1 MEKLWQD
8 LRYGFRALRR
18 TPGFTAI
25 AILTLALGIGANT
38 TIFSVVNG
46 VLLRPLPFKNSS
58 RLVWAWGNF
67 KLGNQAAVSPSDFL
81 DYRAQNHVFEQLG
94 AISVG
99 SPLFNLA
106 GNDQPAQ
113 LKGAMVTSGFFE
125 ALGVR
130 PLLGRTFLPSDE
142 QVIDPQV
149 VILGKRLW
157 RERFGSD
164 PNVIGK
170 VATIDGQGRTVVG
183 VLREDLP
190 VFSDGDLWI
199 AAPLQSSGMNS
210 RRAHFFRPVGLL
222 KPGVN
227 LSQAQSELDTIANRL
242 AMQYPDTNS
251 GWSLRLVPLKTALV
265 GDSGPALLVLLGAV
279 ALVLLIACS
288 NVASLLLA
296 RNSTRVKEIAIRTA
310 LGAGRGRLLRQLL
323 TESIL
328 LALAGGIAGI
338 FLAGAGVDALKSL
351 GPDYLPRL
359 DEINLNGAVLAFTA
373 GVSLL
378 TGILFGLGPAL
389 QASRQ
394 DLTKSLKEGGAA
406 GDSRSRHRTQ
416 NFLVVAEV
424 TLSLIVLIASG
435 LLLNSFW
442 KLMHVNPGFDPSKTV
457 TAQITLV
464 YERYKAEAPR
474 ITFFDEL
481 LDRTKSLQGVESAGM
496 ISELPLSGQA
506 NDTFFTVQ
514 ERPPANP
521 DDKNDADFRVV
532 GGDYFQAMRIPLLSG
547 RWFTRQDTADAP
559 AVIVINEPLA
569 KRYFPGQNPIGKHL
583 EVFEGKP
590 EFVSREIVG
599 IVGGVKHFALQ
610 ENPRAEMF
618 VPYSQT
624 PNFSMNLVVR
634 SSGDPAAIPA
644 AVRQAVR
651 TVDSSEATSTFRTMG
666 EVVSAS
672 RAGDRF
678 NALLLGAF
686 GGMSL
691 LLTAAGIF
699 GVLSYLVTQRT
710 REIGV
715 RMALGAQPSDV
726 LRVIVG
732 HGMRLVLAGIA
743 LGAVGAIGLTRWM
756 ASFLFDVKP
765 TDPLTFTAVA
775 LVLLLTAIGAC
786 YFPARRAMQ
795 VDPMVA
801 LRYE

>member
-373 GVSLL
+373 WRFFAHRNPVRPR
-378 TGILFGLGPAL
+378 TGAPGEPA
-389 QASRQ
+389 
-394 DLTKSLKEGGAA
+394 
-406 GDSRSRHRTQ
+406 
-416 NFLVVAEV
+416 
-424 TLSLIVLIASG
+424 
-435 LLLNSFW
+435 
-442 KLMHVNPGFDPSKTV
+442 GFD
-457 TAQITLV
+457 QEF
-464 YERYKAEAPR
+464 ERRRRCRGLPVEASHAE
-474 ITFFDEL
+474 F
-481 LDRTKSLQGVESAGM
+481 
-496 ISELPLSGQA
+496 SG
-506 NDTFFTVQ
+506 
-514 ERPPANP
+514 
-521 DDKNDADFRVV
+521 
-532 GGDYFQAMRIPLLSG
+532 GGGSD
-547 RWFTRQDTADAP
+547 
-559 AVIVINEPLA
+559 
-569 KRYFPGQNPIGKHL
+569 
-583 EVFEGKP
+583 
-590 EFVSREIVG
+590 
-599 IVGGVKHFALQ
+599 
-610 ENPRAEMF
+610 
-618 VPYSQT
+618 
-624 PNFSMNLVVR
+624 
-634 SSGDPAAIPA
+634 AIPDRSDR
-644 AVRQAVR
+644 VR
-651 TVDSSEATSTFRTMG
+651 F
-666 EVVSAS
+666 
-672 RAGDRF
+672 
-678 NALLLGAF
+678 
-686 GGMSL
+686 
-691 LLTAAGIF
+691 
-699 GVLSYLVTQRT
+699 
-710 REIGV
+710 
-715 RMALGAQPSDV
+715 
-726 LRVIVG
+726 
-732 HGMRLVLAGIA
+732 IA
-743 LGAVGAIGLTRWM
+743 
-756 ASFLFDVKP
+756 K
-765 TDPLTFTAVA
+765 
-775 LVLLLTAIGAC
+775 
-786 YFPARRAMQ
+786 
-795 VDPMVA
+795 
-801 LRYE
+801 

>member
-1 MEKLWQD
+1 
-8 LRYGFRALRR
+8 
-18 TPGFTAI
+18 
-25 AILTLALGIGANT
+25 
-38 TIFSVVNG
+38 
-46 VLLRPLPFKNSS
+46 
-58 RLVWAWGNF
+58 
-67 KLGNQAAVSPSDFL
+67 
-81 DYRAQNHVFEQLG
+81 
-94 AISVG
+94 
-99 SPLFNLA
+99 
-106 GNDQPAQ
+106 
-113 LKGAMVTSGFFE
+113 
-125 ALGVR
+125 
-130 PLLGRTFLPSDE
+130 
-142 QVIDPQV
+142 
-149 VILGKRLW
+149 
-157 RERFGSD
+157 
-164 PNVIGK
+164 
-170 VATIDGQGRTVVG
+170 
-183 VLREDLP
+183 
-190 VFSDGDLWI
+190 
-199 AAPLQSSGMNS
+199 
-210 RRAHFFRPVGLL
+210 
-222 KPGVN
+222 
-227 LSQAQSELDTIANRL
+227 
-242 AMQYPDTNS
+242 
-251 GWSLRLVPLKTALV
+251 
-265 GDSGPALLVLLGAV
+265 
-279 ALVLLIACS
+279 
-288 NVASLLLA
+288 LLLA
-296 RNSTRVKEIAIRTA
+296 RNTTRVKEIAIRTA

-328 LALAGGIAGI
+328 LALTGGIAGI
-338 FLAGAGVDALKSL
+338 FLAGTGVDALKSL

-359 DEINLNGAVLAFTA
+359 NEINLNGAVLAFTA

-406 GDSRSRHRTQ
+406 GDSRSKHRTQ
-416 NFLVVAEV
+416 NLLVVAEV
-424 TLSLIVLIASG
+424 TLSLVVLIASG

-442 KLMHVNPGFDPSKTV
+442 KLIHVNPGFDPSKTV

-464 YERYKAEAPR
+464 YERYKAETPR
-474 ITFFDEL
+474 VAFFNEL
-481 LDRTKSLQGVESAGM
+481 LDQTKSMPGVDSAGM

-506 NDTFFTVQ
+506 NDTFFTVR
-514 ERPPANP
+514 EHPPAQP

-547 RWFTRQDTADAP
+547 RSFLQQDTAVAP

-583 EVFEGKP
+583 DVFEGKP

-599 IVGGVKHFALQ
+599 VVGGVKHFALQ

-618 VPYSQT
+618 VPYSQV

-634 SSGDPAAIPA
+634 TSGDPAAIPA
-644 AVRQAVR
+644 AVRQALR
-651 TVDSSEATSTFRTMG
+651 TIDSNEAISTFRTMG
-666 EVVSAS
+666 DVVSAS

-678 NALLLGAF
+678 NTLLLAAF

-691 LLTAAGIF
+691 ILTAAGIF

-715 RMALGAQPSDV
+715 RMALGAQPRDV

-732 HGMRLVLAGIA
+732 HGMRLAIAGVA
-743 LGAVGAIGLTRWM
+743 LGTVGAIVLTRWM

-775 LVLLLTAIGAC
+775 LVLLLTAVLAC
-786 YFPARRAMQ
+786 YFPARRAMR